1 MEEYDA
7 AEKVTAAA
15 EQELTTAVD
24 TVLDSSKGAA
34 DAPEPIGMSTAAPS
48 PLHFI
53 RVIRTIAVCNLR
65 RCFLQVTFDQ
75 SPI

>member
-24 TVLDSSKGAA
+24 TVLDSSKGSA
-34 DAPEPIGMSTAAPS
+34 DAPEPIGASVTS
-48 PLHFI
+48 PAENFSMMTILVHCRPAHRRTTLH
-53 RVIRTIAVCNLR
+53 R
-65 RCFLQVTFDQ
+65 R
-75 SPI
+75 